1 MDLVRCA
8 RGVDVGYKEDST
20 STTSTSTCIH
30 RYPTFLPFGSSRS
43 DGNRWML
50 KVYFLPSVE
59 PLNDDRRRFRV
70 AKMHLQEETEGSKEV
85 QGLHFPHLALAFPVA
100 CYRLVT
106 NFQETNRQQETHAR
120 SVNLRLSRNL
130 SQEAR
135 GVQGT
140 KSEVGD
146 RGCYLGSKRLSKR

>member
-1 MDLVRCA
+1 M
-8 RGVDVGYKEDST
+8 
-20 STTSTSTCIH
+20 
-30 RYPTFLPFGSSRS
+30 
-43 DGNRWML
+43 
-50 KVYFLPSVE
+50 KVFPG
-59 PLNDDRRRFRV
+59 
-70 AKMHLQEETEGSKEV
+70 HLQEETEGSKEV

-130 SQEAR
+130 SQPWVSLGYSR